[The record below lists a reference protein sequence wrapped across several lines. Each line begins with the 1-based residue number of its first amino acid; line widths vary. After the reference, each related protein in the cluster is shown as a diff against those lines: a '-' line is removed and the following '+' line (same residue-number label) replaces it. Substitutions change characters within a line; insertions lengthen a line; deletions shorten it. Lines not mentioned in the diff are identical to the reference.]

1 MPNQPEMEE
10 SKNSWKAEATDFAG
24 KVYFLCA
31 KIPSGKISTYRH
43 IADQLGTKSYRAVG
57 QALRCNPYAPH
68 VPCHRVISSN
78 GTLGGFKGKTA
89 GREIQEKRKLLEQ
102 EGIRIVEGKVDVK
115 KYVFKF

>member
-43 IADQLGTKSYRAVG
+43 IAEKLGTRSYRAVG
-57 QALRCNPYAPH
+57 QALKHNPYAPR
-68 VPCHRVISSN
+68 VPCHRVIKSD
-78 GTLGGFKGKTA
+78 GHLGGFKGNTA
-89 GREIQEKRKLLEQ
+89 GKEIQEKRKLLEQ
-102 EGIRIVEGKVDVK
+102 EGIKIVDGKVDLK
-115 KYVFKF
+115 KFLFTF